1 MRRRR
6 KRGRG
11 KGRSRPKRRHEWIGG
26 VRVTV
31 NALAMHTTKPRR
43 TNLSGP
49 SLLRRHRN
57 ASRRQERFQF
67 GDPCL
72 GGATGRCFFPAG
84 LCFLLTS
91 RCFTPA
97 GRRLLTVC
105 EEHSTGG
112 RIVQTQCLPTA
123 AQIQPERLA
132 PHPPPSRPLP
142 APAPSARTR
151 SRANA
156 SPAAAVSGTL
166 PSGRKESIRSHP
178 TVRTTHACAP
188 GHRAACSATS
198 PPARSPAPS
207 APPIA
212 CTCPANPPSR
222 NSSFTAPTTTN
233 TSGTTDAR
241 GFPSS

>member
-1 MRRRR
+1 MKQVAPVPAGRRDDATAAKARAGQGPQPA
-6 KRGRG
+6 KTS
-11 KGRSRPKRRHEWIGG
+11 SRIGG

-31 NALAMHTTKPRR
+31 NALARHTAKPRR

-72 GGATGRCFFPAG
+72 GGATGLCFS
-84 LCFLLTS
+84 LTSHCFLLTS
-91 RCFTPA
+91 RCFSPA

-105 EEHSTGG
+105 EEHSIGG

-123 AQIQPERLA
+123 AQVQPERLA

-166 PSGRKESIRSHP
+166 PSGRKESTRSHP
-178 TVRTTHACAP
+178 TVRTTHACALD
-188 GHRAACSATS
+188 HRAACSATS
-198 PPARSPAPS
+198 P
-207 APPIA
+207 
-212 CTCPANPPSR
+212 
-222 NSSFTAPTTTN
+222 SSTK
-233 TSGTTDAR
+233 SGPLR
-241 GFPSS
+241 LLP

>member
-1 MRRRR
+1 MPRRR
-6 KRGRG
+6 KHGRG
-11 KGRSRPKRRHEWIGG
+11 KDRSRPKRRHEWIGG

-31 NALAMHTTKPRR
+31 NALARHTTKPRR

-72 GGATGRCFFPAG
+72 GGATGRCF
-84 LCFLLTS
+84 LLTG
-91 RCFTPA
+91 RCFSLT
-97 GRRLLTVC
+97 GRCLHTVC

-112 RIVQTQCLPTA
+112 RIVQTQRLPTA
-123 AQIQPERLA
+123 AQIQPEGLA
-132 PHPPPSRPLP
+132 PHPLHLVPPP

-166 PSGRKESIRSHP
+166 PSDRKESTRSRP